1 MKSKPLSRIQSGV
14 MLLEA
19 LIAILIFAIGI
30 LGIVGLQATAIK
42 QSTDAQ
48 FRSDAGLLTSQLL
61 GDMWLSD
68 RSTANLQ
75 TEFATNQT
83 IGSRY
88 DAWKKTVLTTLPK
101 AAQYPPVVAVSNDG
115 VVTITVRWLAPNEPA
130 NSQPH
135 QLVTVAQVR

>member
-1 MKSKPLSRIQSGV
+1 MKSKPLSSTQSGV

-42 QSTDAQ
+42 QATDAQ
-48 FRSDAGLLTSQLL
+48 FRSDAGLLTNQLL
-61 GDMWLSD
+61 GDMWISN
-68 RSTANLQ
+68 RTTATLQ
-75 TEFATNQT
+75 SGFATNQT
-83 IGSRY
+83 TDSPF
-88 DAWKKTVLTTLPK
+88 DAWKKTVLKTLPR
-101 AAQYPPVVAVSNDG
+101 ADQYPPVVAVSNDG

-130 NSQPH
+130 DAQPH